1 MRPLDTRT
9 LRERRAAERRR
20 AGRRRL
26 AVLVAALLAAAAG
39 LGALATRTGDE
50 AAPAAAQASGGAA
63 AAGQALLGP
72 LEAPVAAD
80 TADAVRVRFR
90 HPPRGGLLLD
100 LDTNDVLWRRHA
112 TRPRPVASLT
122 KMMTAL
128 VAARALGPGDRVPIT
143 PRVLNYTGSGM
154 GVLRRGTRVGADEL
168 LIGLLLPSGNDA
180 ARALALGASGSLSGF
195 VRAMNAHAA
204 RLGLTCTRFASVEGL
219 SDGNVSCPRDLAV
232 LAGHV
237 LDEPRLAR
245 IVRRPRAI
253 IPMPIRG
260 GRAFLYNHNP
270 LVRDRYPGVLGVK
283 TGFTGAAGRCLV
295 AAARRGGRRLV
306 AVVLHSPDPGR
317 HARRLL
323 DRGFAA
329 IRR

>member
-9 LRERRAAERRR
+9 LRERRTAERRR

-26 AVLVAALLAAAAG
+26 ALLVAALLATAAG
-39 LGALATRTGDE
+39 LGTLATRTGDE
-50 AAPAAAQASGGAA
+50 AAPAAAQSRAA
-63 AAGQALLGP
+63 GPAGQALLGP
-72 LEAPVAAD
+72 LQAPVAAD
-80 TADAVRVRFR
+80 AVDEVRARFR
-90 HPPRGGLLLD
+90 RPPRGGLLLD
-100 LDTNDVLWRRHA
+100 LDTNEVLWRRHA
-112 TRPRPVASLT
+112 TRARPVASLT

-128 VAARALGPGDRVPIT
+128 VAARALRPGDRAPIT
-143 PRVLNYTGSGM
+143 RGVLDYTGSGM
-154 GVLRRGTRVGADEL
+154 GVLRRGTRIDVEKL

-180 ARALALGASGSLSGF
+180 ARALALRASGSLGGF
-195 VRAMNAHAA
+195 VRAMNAHAV

-219 SDGNVSCPRDLAV
+219 SDANVSCPRDLAV

-253 IPMPIRG
+253 IPMPVKG

-317 HARRLL
+317 HARHLL